1 MSLLD
6 FECAQSQVRRTFL
19 STKLRKRKG
28 LVEIQP
34 ENVDLANTPFISKI
48 DHEILIQISGN
59 KILALPLG
67 NQFSNFKTFL
77 IYEVTLNI
85 VQIKLSN
92 KTARNTHLFMLNC
105 ITKTFFK
112 FWPWIFFLG
121 TSVPKMSFM
130 KCNIWNPIFRY

>member
-1 MSLLD
+1 M
-6 FECAQSQVRRTFL
+6 CAKSGSADVLEHQGI
-19 STKLRKRKG
+19 G
-28 LVEIQP
+28 LVEIKQ

-48 DHEILIQISGN
+48 DREILIQISGN

-67 NQFSNFKTFL
+67 NQFSNFKIFF

-105 ITKTFFK
+105 ITKTFFSN
-112 FWPWIFFLG
+112 FDCEFFLG
-121 TSVPKMSFM
+121 ISVPKMSFM
-130 KCNIWNPIFRY
+130 KCNI